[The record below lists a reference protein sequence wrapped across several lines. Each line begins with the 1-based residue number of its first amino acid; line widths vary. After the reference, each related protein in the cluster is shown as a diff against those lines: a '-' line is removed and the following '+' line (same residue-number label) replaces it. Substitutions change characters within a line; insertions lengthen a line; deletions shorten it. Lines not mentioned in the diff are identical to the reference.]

1 MQFDRR
7 DERSTMGLLMVRAK
21 VKADDAAEVE
31 AAAKT
36 MFSALEDAQPQ
47 GVRYTSCRLP
57 DGETFVALLELEE
70 GMENPLPSIPAFVE
84 FQDKLK
90 GWLVEPPVPEQ
101 LTIVGSYR
109 SF

>member
-1 MQFDRR
+1 MKIDRC
-7 DERSTMGLLMVRAK
+7 DERSTMGLMMVRAK
-21 VKADDAAEVE
+21 VKAENAAEVE

-57 DGETFVALLELEE
+57 DGETFVALLELE

-84 FQDKLK
+84 FQEKLK
-90 GWLVEPPVPEQ
+90 SWLVEPPVPEQ

>member
-1 MQFDRR
+1 MKIDRC
-7 DERSTMGLLMVRAK
+7 DERSTMGLMMVRAK
-21 VKADDAAEVE
+21 VKADNAAEVE

-36 MFSALEDAQPQ
+36 SFSALEDAQPQ

-84 FQDKLK
+84 FQEKLK

>member
-1 MQFDRR
+1 MKIDRC
-7 DERSTMGLLMVRAK
+7 DERSTMGLMMVRAK
-21 VKADDAAEVE
+21 VKAENAAEVE

-57 DGETFVALLELEE
+57 DGETFVALLELE
-70 GMENPLPSIPAFVE
+70 GMENPPSIPAFVE
-84 FQDKLK
+84 FQEKLK
-90 GWLVEPPVPEQ
+90 SWLVEPPVPEQ